1 MISKS
6 DISLITSL
14 AHKKYRDQLG
24 LFVVEGPKMVEEAQ
38 RSGYT
43 IHKLFTEAEL
53 TPAEMKKIS
62 GFKTPSTALAVVKQP
77 QHEFC
82 IDDMSDDLVLA
93 LDGVQDPGNL
103 GTIIRLADWFGIR
116 HIVCAHTT
124 ADCYN
129 SKVVQATMGAIFR
142 VKVYYTSLVDF
153 CNRIA
158 PKMPIYGTALDGSN
172 IYEKRLITPSVLVM
186 GSEGS
191 GISAEVAAYLS
202 DNLYVPSYPPENK
215 GSESLNVAV
224 SAAIVC
230 AEFRRKIKTV

>member
-14 AHKKYRDQLG
+14 AYKKYRDELG

-38 RSGYT
+38 LSGYK
-43 IHKLFTEAEL
+43 IHKLFTDAEL

-62 GFKTPSTALAVVKQP
+62 GFKTPSSALAVVKQP
-77 QHEFC
+77 KHQLDF
-82 IDDMSDDLVLA
+82 SALSGDLILA
-93 LDGVQDPGNL
+93 LDGIQDPGNL

-116 HIVCAHTT
+116 HIVCAPTT

-142 VKVYYTSLVDF
+142 VKIYYTSLADF
-153 CNRIA
+153 CKQMSG
-158 PKMPIYGTALDGSN
+158 KMPIYGTTLNGDN
-172 IYEKRLITPSVLVM
+172 IYEKPLITPAVLVM

-191 GISAEVAAYLS
+191 GISPEVEKWLS
-202 DNLYVPSYPPENK
+202 DKLYIPSFPAENK

-224 SAAIVC
+224 STAIVC
-230 AEFRRKIKTV
+230 AEFRRRV

>member
-14 AHKKYRDQLG
+14 AHKKYRDELG
-24 LFVVEGPKMVEEAQ
+24 LFVVEGPKMVEEVQ
-38 RSGYT
+38 LSGYT
-43 IHKLFTEAEL
+43 IHKLFTDAEL

-62 GFKTPSTALAVVKQP
+62 GFKTPSSALAVVRQP
-77 QHEFC
+77 KHQLN
-82 IDDMSDDLVLA
+82 IADMSGDLLLA

-116 HIVCAHTT
+116 HIVCSQTS

-142 VKVYYTSLVDF
+142 VKIYYYTSLADF
-153 CNRIA
+153 CEQMAGKI
-158 PKMPIYGTALDGSN
+158 PIYGTALDGDN
-172 IYEKRLITPSVLVM
+172 IYEKPLITPSILVM

-191 GISAEVAAYLS
+191 GISPEVAAWLS
-202 DNLYVPSYPPENK
+202 NKLYIPSYPAENR

-224 SAAIVC
+224 STAIVC
-230 AEFRRKIKTV
+230 AEFRRKI